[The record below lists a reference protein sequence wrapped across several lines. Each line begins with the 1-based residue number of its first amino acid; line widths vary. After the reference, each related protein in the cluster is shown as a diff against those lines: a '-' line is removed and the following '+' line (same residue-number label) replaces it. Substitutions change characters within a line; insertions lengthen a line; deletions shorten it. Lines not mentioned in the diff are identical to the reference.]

1 MRRMIP
7 TPGLPLGLGM
17 GWRRELAAVALRRP
31 DLGFVEVVAESIP
44 ADRPLPLPLEAVRR
58 RGVQVVPHGVRLS
71 LGSACAP
78 DPARLAALARLAE
91 RVDAPLVS
99 EHIAFVRS
107 GGVEAGHLLPVPRT
121 RVALEVL
128 VGNVSAAMAALPVPL
143 ALEPIATLFEWPGAE
158 IDEGDFVT
166 ELLERTG
173 ALLLLDVANLYAN
186 ARNHGYDPVAL
197 LDRLPLDRLAYVH
210 VAGGREEAGLY
221 HDSHAGPV
229 PPAVLD
235 LLAHLAGRRPV
246 PGVMLERDS
255 HFPPAAELD
264 AELDAI
270 SSAARLDRP
279 HRQSTSVRPGVASGR
294 PSSATD
300 EDRARLAAEQSQLV
314 DALVSGS
321 PPAAAFD
328 ARRVDAAAAA
338 LVGKRAHEVARGHPF
353 LVDALGAQFR
363 PQFAAYVATHPLPA
377 GGGAC
382 SDATAFSEWLAGQ
395 DRRPERKWR
404 GSMSLD
410 DTRTARYR
418 PN

>member
-1 MRRMIP
+1 M
-7 TPGLPLGLGM
+7 TPDLGLGM
-17 GWRRELAAVALRRP
+17 GWRRELAAVTLRRT
-31 DLGFVEVVAESIP
+31 DLGFVEVVAESVP

-71 LGSACAP
+71 LGSACPP

-91 RVDAPLVS
+91 WVDAPLVS
-99 EHIAFVRS
+99 EHIAFVRA

-128 VGNVSAAMAALPVPL
+128 VGNVAAAMAALPVPL
-143 ALEPIATLFEWPGAE
+143 ALEPIATLFEWPDAE

-173 ALLLLDVANLYAN
+173 ALLLIDVANLHAN

-210 VAGGREEAGLY
+210 VAGGREEGGLY
-221 HDSHAGPV
+221 HDSHADPV
-229 PPAVLD
+229 PPAVLH
-235 LLAHLAGRRPV
+235 LLAHVAARRPV

-255 HFPPAAELD
+255 RFPPAAELD

-270 SSAARLDRP
+270 SSAARVGRP
-279 HRQSTSVRPGVASGR
+279 ASTSVVVAGPSGR
-294 PSSATD
+294 PSSATGT
-300 EDRARLAAEQSQLV
+300 DRARLATEQSELV
-314 DALVSGS
+314 DALVTGS
-321 PPAAAFD
+321 RLPDAFD
-328 ARRVDAAAAA
+328 AGRVDAAAAA
-338 LVGKRAHEVARGHPF
+338 LVGKRAHEVARAHPS
-353 LVDALGAQFR
+353 LADGLGARFR
-363 PQFAAYVATHPLPA
+363 PQFAAYATTHPLPA

-382 SDATAFSEWLAGQ
+382 PDATAFSEWLAGQ
-395 DRRPERKWR
+395 DRRLGGKWR

-410 DTRTARYR
+410 DTRTTRYR
-418 PN
+418 PS